1 MKYKAGTL
9 DDKYTLDDGRV
20 YMTGIQA
27 LVRLPIMQR
36 RRDLAAGLNTAGFV
50 SGYRGSP
57 VAAYDLELW
66 NAKNILEANH
76 IKFEPGINED
86 MAATALWGTQQ
97 VQLSGKGKYDGVFGI
112 WYGKN
117 PGLDRCGDAFKH
129 ANLAGTSPNGGVL
142 AVAGDDHGGLSSSMP
157 NQSDQALIASM
168 IPILYPASVQEYLDF
183 GLIGLGMS
191 RFAGLW
197 VGFKAVTEIVESAA
211 SVYVNQDGPRL
222 VLPEDAVIPNG
233 GLHIR
238 WSDSRFDQEDRHVNH
253 KLPAAVAYAKAN
265 SVDRIIFD
273 SPQARIGIATSGKAY
288 LDVRQALDCLGI
300 DDQVAARIGLRL
312 YKVGMVWPFEP
323 EGARLFAEGLQEIV
337 VIEEKRPII
346 ESELRSLLYNL
357 GGASRPRII
366 GKTDPAGRLLVPSHG
381 ETNPVMVARI
391 IAGRLANFDN
401 MPNFTSPLAEM
412 AAQEQSAKAE
422 CSDIVRTPFFCAGC
436 PHNTGTKT
444 PSGSRVFGGVGCHAM
459 AVWMPESGVKFFTH
473 MGGEGATWIGESPF
487 TDQKHVFQNLGDGT
501 YYHSGLLAIRASV
514 AAKTTITYK
523 LLFNDAVAMTG
534 GQPLDAGL
542 NVPQIAQQVY
552 HEGVKRIAIV
562 TDEPDKYGTRPGFPA
577 GTTIHHRDEM
587 DAVQREFQETPGVT
601 LLVYDQ
607 TCAAEKR
614 RRRKRGAF
622 PDPAKRAFINDL
634 VCEGCGDCGVKSN
647 CVAIAP
653 MKTEFG
659 RKRVIDQSVCN
670 KDFSC
675 VKGFCPSFVTVHGGG
690 VRKRKGTAQD
700 FNTLF
705 RDLPEPSI
713 PELTRPYEIFVGGI
727 GGTGVLTVGALLGM
741 AAHLEGLGCTVLD
754 FTGLSQKNGEV
765 LSEVRI
771 APRPEDLHSLRIRN
785 GNADLLIG
793 CDLVVAS
800 GAESLKRTRHGRTRA
815 VVNTHLV
822 ATAEFINKP
831 RMDLDAKRLE
841 NIIGNAL
848 GGGNTT
854 FLNANALLTALM
866 GDSITGNLF
875 LLGVA
880 YQKGLVPIMRD
891 SLERAIELNGVAV
904 ADNLRA
910 FSWGRLAA
918 HDRAVVEEAAAP
930 YLASKAQAEKVL
942 ESTDDIIAFRVKD
955 LTSYQNAAYA
965 ARYRELVRRVQQAES
980 QTLKGRS
987 DLTKAVARNFHRLM
1001 AYKDEYEVARLFTD
1015 GRFQQKLD
1023 SQFEGFST
1031 LRFYLAPP
1039 LFAKRDP
1046 NTGELVKKEF
1056 GPWIF
1061 KAMGLLAKLKFL
1073 RGRTF
1078 DLFGHTQERRTE
1090 RQLIDDY
1097 ETVMTGLLSRLT
1109 LDNYALAVEIAS
1121 IPEEIHGFGHVK
1133 ARKIPP
1139 AKKKEAS
1146 LRAAFDNGGITHKV
1160 VIQKTV
1166 AEKVAA

>member
-9 DDKYTLDDGRV
+9 DDKYTLEDGRV
-20 YMTGIQA
+20 YITGIQA

-66 NAKNILEANH
+66 HAKNFLEANH
-76 IKFEPGINED
+76 VKFEPGLNED
-86 MAATALWGTQQ
+86 IAATAIWGTQQ
-97 VQLSGKGKYDGVFGI
+97 VPLSGKGKYDGVFGI

-129 ANLAGTSPNGGVL
+129 ANLSGTSPNGGAL

-168 IPILYPASVQEYLDF
+168 IPILYPANVQEYLNF
-183 GLIGLGMS
+183 GLIGFGMS

-197 VGFKAVTEIVESAA
+197 VGFKAVTEIIESAG
-211 SVYVNQDGPRL
+211 SIYVNRDDPKL
-222 VLPEDAVIPNG
+222 ILPEDAVIPKG

-238 WSDSRFDQEDRHVNH
+238 WPDSRFDQEDRHINY
-253 KLPAAVAYAKAN
+253 KLPAAVAYARAN
-265 SVDRIIFD
+265 SVDRIVFD
-273 SPQARIGIATSGKAY
+273 SPQPRIGIATSGKAY
-288 LDVRQALDCLGI
+288 LDVRHALDCLGI
-300 DDQVAARIGLRL
+300 DDKVAARIGLRL
-312 YKVGMVWPFEP
+312 YKVGMVWPLEP
-323 EGARLFAEGLQEIV
+323 EGARRFAEGLQEIL

-346 ESELRSLLYNL
+346 EPGLSSLLYNL
-357 GGASRPRII
+357 GGSSRPRIV
-366 GKTDPAGRLLVPSHG
+366 GKADPAGRPLLPSHG
-381 ETNPVMVARI
+381 ETNPNMVAKI
-391 IAGRLANFDN
+391 IAGRLANFDH
-401 MPNFTSPLAEM
+401 MPDFAGPLAEI
-412 AAQEQSAKAE
+412 AAQERSAHAE
-422 CSDIVRTPFFCAGC
+422 HSNIVRIPFFCAGC
-436 PHNTGTKT
+436 PHNTGVKT
-444 PSGSRVFGGVGCHAM
+444 PSDSRVFGGVGCHAM
-459 AVWMPESGVKFFTH
+459 AVWIPESGVKFFTH
-473 MGGEGATWIGESPF
+473 MGGEGATWIGEAPF
-487 TDQKHVFQNLGDGT
+487 THQKHAFQNLGDGT
-501 YYHSGLLAIRASV
+501 YYHSGLLAIRASI

-552 HEGVKRIAIV
+552 HEGVRRIAVV
-562 TDEPDKYGTRPGFPA
+562 TDEPDKYGPRPGFPP

-587 DAVQREFQETPGVT
+587 ETVQRELRETPGVT
-601 LLVYDQ
+601 LLIYDQ

-659 RKRVIDQSVCN
+659 RKRAIDQSVCN

-690 VRKRKGTAQD
+690 VRKLKGTAQD
-700 FNTLF
+700 LDALF

-713 PELTRPYEIFVGGI
+713 PELAGPYEIFVGGI

-741 AAHLEGLGCTVLD
+741 AAHLEGLGCSVLD

-771 APRPEDLHSLRIRN
+771 APKPEDLHTLRIGN

-793 CDLVVAS
+793 CDLVVSS
-800 GAESLKRTRHGRTRA
+800 GAESLRRTRHGRTRA

-831 RMDLDAKRLE
+831 SMDLDAKRLE
-841 NIIGNAL
+841 NIIVNAL
-848 GGGNTT
+848 GSENTT

-880 YQKGLVPIMRD
+880 YQKGLIPIMRD
-891 SLERAIELNGVAV
+891 SLERAIELNGVAI

-918 HDRAVVEEAAAP
+918 HNRAVIEAAAAP
-930 YLASKAQAEKVL
+930 YLASKAGAEKVL
-942 ESTDDIIAFRVKD
+942 DSAEDIIAFRMKE
-955 LTSYQNAAYA
+955 LTHYQNADYA
-965 ARYRELVRRVQQAES
+965 ARYQKLVRRVQQAES
-980 QTLKGRS
+980 EKIKGRF
-987 DLTKAVARNFHRLM
+987 DLTQAVARNFHRLM

-1015 GRFQQKLD
+1015 GRFQEKLN

-1046 NTGELVKKEF
+1046 NTGELIKKEY
-1056 GPWIF
+1056 GPWVF
-1061 KAMGLLAKLKFL
+1061 KAMRLLAKLKFL
-1073 RGRTF
+1073 RGTAF
-1078 DLFGHTQERRTE
+1078 DPFSYTEERRTE
-1090 RQLIDDY
+1090 RQLIEDY
-1097 ETVMTGLLSRLT
+1097 ETVVTGLLARVT
-1109 LDNYALAVEIAS
+1109 PENYAVAVEIAS
-1121 IPEEIHGFGHVK
+1121 IPDEIYGFGHIK
-1133 ARKIPP
+1133 ARQIPL

-1146 LRAAFDNGGITHKV
+1146 LRAAFDNGGS
-1160 VIQKTV
+1160 IQKATV
-1166 AEKVAA
+1166 QKAAA